1 MPLVGTGVCA
11 LPSSRGTLRC
21 VWRAKVVV
29 IPRGRESLGETM
41 AGVRELLGVFWGCA
55 GDCVRVWLGAAWLE
69 ALHPPGRIREDGLDQ
84 LSISFGF
91 LS

>member
-11 LPSSRGTLRC
+11 LASSRGTLPC
-21 VWRAKVVV
+21 VWRAKEMV
-29 IPRGRESLGETM
+29 IPRGRESLGETVV
-41 AGVRELLGVFWGCA
+41 GVREPLGFLGGCA
-55 GDCVRVWLGAAWLE
+55 GDWVRVWLGAAWLE
-69 ALHPPGRIREDGLDQ
+69 ALHAPGRIREGGLDQ